1 VARIDAIFSTVKA
14 NGASDLHMVTGAR
27 PMLRIQGEI
36 HPIEYAELTAEMANA
51 LLGEILTA
59 DHRRE
64 LETEGDVDFA
74 YEVPGEVR
82 LRCNVYRQHR
92 GLAGAFRLLPS
103 RIMTVDELDLPARI
117 RSFTEAPKGMVVVT
131 GPPGSGK
138 STTLAALIDH
148 INETERKHILTI
160 EDPIEYIHGNKNS
173 LINQREIGRNAA
185 SFPRALRAALREDPN
200 ILLVGEMRDLETIRL
215 ALTAAETGQL
225 VFGTLHTT
233 SAHQTVDRI
242 IDAFPA
248 DQQEQVRVMVAEGLR
263 GVIAQKLLPRADG
276 KGRVP
281 AVEILACSKAISTLI
296 REKKTFQIPSL
307 MQIGKKGGMQVM
319 DDEIVRMIR
328 EGTITAEAGVLF
340 ANEKEIVRSSL
351 RVGGAGGASRPATAA
366 GAARPA
372 GKR

>member
-1 VARIDAIFSTVKA
+1 MARIDAIFRTVKA
-14 NGASDLHMVTGAR
+14 NDASDLHMVTGAR

-36 HPIEYAELTAEMANA
+36 RPIEYAELTPEMANA
-51 LLGEILTA
+51 LLGEILSA
-59 DHRRE
+59 DHKRE
-64 LETEGDVDFA
+64 LEEQGDVDFA

-103 RIMTVDELDLPARI
+103 RIMKVSELDIPGHILR
-117 RSFTEAPKGMVVVT
+117 FTEAPKGLVVVT

-148 INETERKHILTI
+148 INETTRKHILTI
-160 EDPIEYIHGNKNS
+160 EDPIEYIHVNKNS

-200 ILLVGEMRDLETIRL
+200 IILVGEMRDLETIRL

-248 DQQEQVRVMVAEGLR
+248 DQQEQVRVMVADGLR

-281 AVEILACSKAISTLI
+281 AVEVLATNKAISTLI

-307 MQIGKKGGMQVM
+307 MQIGKKGGMQIM
-319 DDEIVRMIR
+319 DEEIVRLIR
-328 EGTITAEAGVLF
+328 EGTVTEETGLLF

-351 RVGGAGGASRPATAA
+351 RVGGGGA
-366 GAARPA
+366 AARPVTAGRTA